1 MSFPPF
7 PVCVDDT
14 CLRYRCEGYGRKDA
28 PVQRGFPLMG
38 FDEIESLAKPELL
51 ETSSHDFVN
60 FTARAA
66 FIRRAPGAWSGP
78 GAVLLDREIGEDR
91 TVGPVVARAG
101 LDKMRQRGAHR
112 AKLGQLGVDLFKV
125 RLGDAPDIGACPPLV
140 LVEREQSA
148 TILDGEAQ
156 RACPTQ
162 ETQLVHI
169 ALAEPAISVLAALRA
184 DEADLL
190 VITDGLCRQAG
201 TVCHI
206 ADIHARPPLFTRRW
220 PGVRPPGPQLARDRP
235 RRHPLRAAA
244 AADAGRSRRRRPN

>member
-60 FTARAA
+60 FITRAA

-91 TVGPVVARAG
+91 AVGTVVARAG
-101 LDKMRQRGAHR
+101 LDQMRQRGAHR
-112 AKLGQLGVDLFKV
+112 AKLGQLGIDLFQM
-125 RLGDAPDIGACPPLV
+125 RLGDAPDVGACPPFV
-140 LVEREQSA
+140 LVEREQPA
-148 TILDGEAQ
+148 AILDREAQ
-156 RACPTQ
+156 GSRAAKEP
-162 ETQLVHI
+162 ELVHV
-169 ALAEPAISVLAALRA
+169 ALAEPAIAVRAAQGR
-184 DEADLL
+184 DKTDLL
-190 VITDGLCRQAG
+190 VIADGLGRKAG
-201 TVCHI
+201 ALCDI
-206 ADIHARPPLFTRRW
+206 ADVHRRSPFLTRN
-220 PGVRPPGPQLARDRP
+220 A
-235 RRHPLRAAA
+235 RAA
-244 AADAGRSRRRRPN
+244 P